1 MHIDRTDL
9 AKWSGTWSDTPSN
22 GVARVFCAVFLMVY
36 GMDQDNIK
44 ALIST
49 RQSGFTLPQAFYLDS
64 DVYALEFE
72 QIWRSGWL
80 FVAHDCEIPSVGDYL
95 TWQVGDDSILILR
108 DDEEIIRAFY
118 NICRHRGTRLCS
130 QEQGHV
136 GRIVCPYHQ
145 WTYNRSGKLCS
156 ARGMDSDLNLEE
168 WSLLPLAVTTAAGM
182 IYVSLAENPPPF
194 ESVGDQIEKAA
205 GPQGFQRAKVAYAID
220 YEIQANWKLVWEN
233 NRECYHCNVNHPQY
247 IRANFDHYNRD
258 DTSDSIKLRMAK
270 QLEQNESRWAE
281 TGLLATHRSTGMASF
296 PDPDHDDGWCAIN
309 RTVLVEDYLSETMDG
324 QLVAPL
330 MGDYRDPHVGTLRMR
345 TMPNM
350 WNHSSCDHAVTT
362 RLLPAGADKTLA
374 RVVWLVDQDA
384 VEGQDYTLDK
394 LLPFWQLTSEQ
405 DWALCHEAQRGI
417 SSRAYR
423 PGPLSTYKEWNVE
436 AFIGWYLDKLANHP

>member
-1 MHIDRTDL
+1 
-9 AKWSGTWSDTPSN
+9 
-22 GVARVFCAVFLMVY
+22 MVY
-36 GMDQDNIK
+36 GMKRDNIE
-44 ALIST
+44 ALIAT
-49 RQSGFTLPQAFYLDS
+49 RQSGFTLPQPFYLDPEI
-64 DVYALEFE
+64 YALEWE

-95 TWQVGDDSILILR
+95 TWEVGEDSILVVR
-108 DDEEIIRAFY
+108 DDEEVIRAFY
-118 NICRHRGTRLCS
+118 NLCRHRGTRLCS
-130 QEQGHV
+130 QDQGHV

-145 WTYNRSGKLCS
+145 WTYDRSGKLCS
-156 ARGMDSDLNLEE
+156 ARGMGSEFNLED

-182 IYVSLAENPPPF
+182 IYISLAESPPPF
-194 ESVGDQIEKAA
+194 AGVGDQIVESAR
-205 GPQGFQRAKVAYAID
+205 PQGLQQAKVACAID
-220 YEIQANWKLVWEN
+220 YEIEANWKLVWEN

-247 IRANFDHYNRD
+247 IRANFDHYNQD
-258 DTSDSIKLRMAK
+258 DTNESVRLRMAK
-270 QLEQNESRWAE
+270 QLERNEAQWAA

-330 MGDYRDPHVGTLRMR
+330 MGDYRDPHAGTLRMR

-362 RLLPAGADKTLA
+362 RLVPAGTGKTLA

-384 VEGQDYTLDK
+384 VEGQDYNLDQ

-405 DWALCHEAQRGI
+405 DWALCGAAQKGI

-423 PGPLSTYKEWNVE
+423 PGPLSTHKEWNLE
-436 AFIGWYLDKLANHP
+436 AFIRWYLDKLGNRP